1 MTIFSNRDIGE
12 ILQIVEEQAV
22 RFYEFN
28 RDSDSDIGSSDLAA
42 LYRDIILELS
52 GLDIFNGD
60 RDKVSDVE
68 MQMIRNGVHNL
79 SPI

>member
-1 MTIFSNRDIGE
+1 MTIFSSRDIRE
-12 ILQIVEEQAV
+12 ILQIIEEQAV

-28 RDSDSDIGSSDLAA
+28 RGADSDIGSSDLAA

>member
-1 MTIFSNRDIGE
+1 MTIFSNRDITE
-12 ILQIVEEQAV
+12 ILQIVEDHAV

-28 RDSDSDIGSSDLAA
+28 KGGDIGSSDLAA

-60 RDKVSDVE
+60 RDKVSDPE

-79 SPI
+79 SPV

>member
-1 MTIFSNRDIGE
+1 MTIFANRDIDE
-12 ILQIVEEQAV
+12 ILQIVEDYTR
-22 RFYEFN
+22 RFYDFFEE
-28 RDSDSDIGSSDLAA
+28 DQGIGSSDYAA

-60 RDKVSDVE
+60 RDKVSDPE

-79 SPI
+79 RPD